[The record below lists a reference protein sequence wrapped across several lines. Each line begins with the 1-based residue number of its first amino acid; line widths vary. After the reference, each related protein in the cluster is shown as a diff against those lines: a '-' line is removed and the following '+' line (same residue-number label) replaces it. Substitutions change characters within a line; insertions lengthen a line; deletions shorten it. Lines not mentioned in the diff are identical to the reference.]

1 MVHDAASKPGMV
13 LANHTLARAEPWLW
27 STCSA
32 KVMVTPSS
40 SGGLLSV
47 APLLQ
52 VQRKHGELC
61 HRMLRVMRSVD
72 GLEGRFAAAVGH
84 HSPETS
90 ATEAQL
96 AEKLRKLEA
105 STGAASH
112 GGDSLIPQA
121 SSTINMQPIRACT

>member
-1 MVHDAASKPGMV
+1 MVHHAASPTSLV
-13 LANHTLARAEPWLW
+13 LANHSLASAKPWLW
-27 STCSA
+27 STSSA
-32 KVMVTPSS
+32 RDKLTPSS
-40 SGGLLSV
+40 SGGLLSA
-47 APLLQ
+47 APPLQ

-84 HSPETS
+84 HLPETA

-105 STGAASH
+105 YTGAASH
-112 GGDSLIPQA
+112 GGDFLIPQA
-121 SSTINMQPIRACT
+121 SGTVIL